1 MSKGKNVW
9 SDIFKKNTY
18 CEQKDKMQNIF
29 SVRCIII
36 IFLLY
41 SFTFFLN
48 LIGIFIVDTPIFV
61 SSYVEMVVTLLVYL
75 ALLTSIGL
83 ERSITKYVNITVIAV
98 IVMIAGCA
106 LTYHTVIIVVI
117 PIIFSSMYADKK
129 LANYAFAITILSI
142 IITTYIGYY
151 DGVCDAN
158 MALLTTKKLSD
169 ISKDGVFLM
178 NEVNRNPLVTLGL
191 YYVVPRSLLA
201 TCFYAVCKNVYHIVG
216 KMMENAVRVKTL
228 AAMDDMTGMY
238 NRNKLLDVVNSDTY
252 KDMQVAIIYWD
263 INRLKYVN
271 DTFGHLSGDFLIVKI
286 AESIKQVCSEQV
298 EAFRY
303 GGDEF
308 IMIIKDGT
316 ADLAEEIIAK
326 WKKVVAEIDDTSEL
340 PISASVGYAVGQ
352 GKDMRTIIG
361 KADKKMYA
369 NKGQRR
375 E

>member
-201 TCFYAVCKNVYHIVG
+201 TCFYAVCKNVYRIVG
-216 KMMENAVRVKTL
+216 KMMENAIRVKTL

-286 AESIKQVCSEQV
+286 AESIKQVCSEQA

-316 ADLAEEIIAK
+316 ADLAEEIIVK
-326 WKKVVAEIDDTSEL
+326 WKRVVAEIDDTNEL

-352 GKDMRTIIG
+352 GEDMRTIIG

>member
-1 MSKGKNVW
+1 MSKDKIAW
-9 SDIFKKNTY
+9 SEIFKKNTY
-18 CEQKDKMQNIF
+18 YEQKDKMQNIF

-36 IFLLY
+36 IFMLY

-48 LIGIFIVDTPIFV
+48 LIGIFVVDTSIFV

-75 ALLTSIGL
+75 ALLTLIGL

-201 TCFYAVCKNVYHIVG
+201 TCFYAVCKNVYRIVG
-216 KMMENAVRVKTL
+216 KMMENAIRVKTL

-238 NRNKLLDVVNSDTY
+238 NRNKLLEVVNSDTY

-286 AESIKQVCSEQV
+286 AESIRQVCGEQA

-316 ADLAEEIIAK
+316 ADLAEEIIVK
-326 WKKVVAEIDDTSEL
+326 WKRVVAEIDDTNEL

-352 GKDMRTIIG
+352 GEDMRTIIG

>member
-36 IFLLY
+36 IFMLY

-48 LIGIFIVDTPIFV
+48 LIGIFVVDTPIFV

-151 DGVCDAN
+151 NGVCDAN
-158 MALLTTKKLSD
+158 MALLTAKKLSD
-169 ISKDGVFLM
+169 VSKDGVFLM
-178 NEVNRNPLVTLGL
+178 NEVNKNPLVTLGL

-201 TCFYAVCKNVYHIVG
+201 TSFYAVCKNVYHIVG

-238 NRNKLLDVVNSDTY
+238 NRNKLLEVVGSDAY

-286 AESIKQVCSEQV
+286 AESIKQVCGEQA

-326 WKKVVAEIDDTSEL
+326 WKKVVAEIDDTSEF

-352 GKDMRTIIG
+352 GEDMRTIIG

>member
-169 ISKDGVFLM
+169 ISKDGIFLM
-178 NEVNRNPLVTLGL
+178 NEVNKNPLLTLGL

-201 TCFYAVCKNVYHIVG
+201 TCFYAVCKNVYRIVG
-216 KMMENAVRVKTL
+216 KMMENAVRAKTL

-286 AESIKQVCSEQV
+286 AESIKQVCGEQA

-326 WKKVVAEIDDTSEL
+326 WKKVVVEIDDTSEF

-352 GKDMRTIIG
+352 GEDMRTIIG

>member
-9 SDIFKKNTY
+9 SEIFKKNTY
-18 CEQKDKMQNIF
+18 YEQKDKMQNIF
-29 SVRCIII
+29 SIRCIII

-41 SFTFFLN
+41 SFTLFLN
-48 LIGIFIVDTPIFV
+48 LIGVFIVDTRIFV
-61 SSYVEMVVTLLVYL
+61 TSYVEMIAVLLIYL
-75 ALLTSIGL
+75 ALLVYIGL
-83 ERSITKYVNITVIAV
+83 EKPVTKYLNITVIAV
-98 IVMIAGCA
+98 MVTVAGSA
-106 LTYHTVIIVVI
+106 LTYHTVIVVVI

-129 LANYAFAITILSI
+129 LASYAFVITILSI
-142 IITTYIGYY
+142 IISTYVGYY
-151 DGVCDAN
+151 YGICDAN
-158 MALLTTKKLSD
+158 MALLTTKTLAEV
-169 ISKDGVFLM
+169 SKDGVFLL
-178 NEVNRNPLVTLGL
+178 NEVNKNPLVTLAL

-201 TCFYAVCKNVYHIVG
+201 TCFYAVCTNVYHIVG

-238 NRNKLLDVVNSDTY
+238 NRNKLLEVVDSDTY

-286 AESIKQVCSEQV
+286 AESIKQVCGEHEEV
-298 EAFRY
+298 FRY

-326 WKKVVAEIDDTSEL
+326 WKKVVAEIDDTSEF

>member
-61 SSYVEMVVTLLVYL
+61 SSYVEMVVTFLVYL

-151 DGVCDAN
+151 CGVCDAN

-169 ISKDGVFLM
+169 ISKDGIFLM
-178 NEVNRNPLVTLGL
+178 NEVNKNPLLTLGL

-201 TCFYAVCKNVYHIVG
+201 TCFYAVCKNVYRIVG
-216 KMMENAVRVKTL
+216 KMMENAVRAKTL

-238 NRNKLLDVVNSDTY
+238 NRNKLLDVVDSDTY

-286 AESIKQVCSEQV
+286 AESIKQVCGEQA

-316 ADLAEEIIAK
+316 ADLAEETIAK
-326 WKKVVAEIDDTSEL
+326 WKKVVAEIDDTNEL

-352 GKDMRTIIG
+352 GEDMRTIIG

>member
-1 MSKGKNVW
+1 MSKDKIAW
-9 SDIFKKNTY
+9 SEIFKKNTY
-18 CEQKDKMQNIF
+18 YEQKDKMQNIF
-29 SVRCIII
+29 SIRCIII

-41 SFTFFLN
+41 SFTLFLN
-48 LIGIFIVDTPIFV
+48 LIGVFIVDTRIFV
-61 SSYVEMVVTLLVYL
+61 TSYVEMSAVLLIYL
-75 ALLTSIGL
+75 ALLAYIGL
-83 ERSITKYVNITVIAV
+83 EKPVTKYLNITVIAV
-98 IVMIAGCA
+98 MVTVAGSA
-106 LTYHTVIIVVI
+106 LTYHTVIVVVI

-129 LANYAFAITILSI
+129 LASYAFVITILSI
-142 IITTYIGYY
+142 IISTYVGYY
-151 DGVCDAN
+151 YGICDAN
-158 MALLTTKKLSD
+158 MALLTTKTLAEV
-169 ISKDGVFLM
+169 SKDGVFLL
-178 NEVNRNPLVTLGL
+178 NEVNKNPLVTLAL

-201 TCFYAVCKNVYHIVG
+201 TCFYAVCTNVYHIVG

-238 NRNKLLDVVNSDTY
+238 NRNKLLEVVDSDTY

-286 AESIKQVCSEQV
+286 AESIKQVCGEHEEV
-298 EAFRY
+298 FRY

-326 WKKVVAEIDDTSEL
+326 WKKVVAEIDDTSEF

>member
-36 IFLLY
+36 IFMLY

-48 LIGIFIVDTPIFV
+48 LIGIFVVDTSIFV
-61 SSYVEMVVTLLVYL
+61 SSYVEMIVTLLVYL

-201 TCFYAVCKNVYHIVG
+201 TCFYAVCKNVYRIVG
-216 KMMENAVRVKTL
+216 KMMENAIRVKTL

-238 NRNKLLDVVNSDTY
+238 NRNKLLEVVDSDTY

-271 DTFGHLSGDFLIVKI
+271 DTFGHLSGDFLIMKI
-286 AESIKQVCSEQV
+286 AESIKQVCSEQA

-316 ADLAEEIIAK
+316 ADLAEEIIVK
-326 WKKVVAEIDDTSEL
+326 WKRVVAEIDDTNEL

-352 GKDMRTIIG
+352 GEDMRTIIG

>member
-36 IFLLY
+36 IFMLY

-48 LIGIFIVDTPIFV
+48 LIGIFVVDTSIFV

-201 TCFYAVCKNVYHIVG
+201 TCFYAVCKNVYRIVG
-216 KMMENAVRVKTL
+216 KMMENAIRVKTL

-238 NRNKLLDVVNSDTY
+238 NRNKLLEVVDSDTY

-271 DTFGHLSGDFLIVKI
+271 DTFGHLSGDFLIMKI
-286 AESIKQVCSEQV
+286 AESIKQVCSEQA

-316 ADLAEEIIAK
+316 ADLAEEIIVK
-326 WKKVVAEIDDTSEL
+326 WKRVVAEIDDTNEL

-352 GKDMRTIIG
+352 GEDMRTIIG

>member
-286 AESIKQVCSEQV
+286 AESIKQVCSEQA

>member
-1 MSKGKNVW
+1 MSKDKIAW
-9 SDIFKKNTY
+9 SEIFKKNTY
-18 CEQKDKMQNIF
+18 YEQKDKMQNIF

-36 IFLLY
+36 IFMLY

-48 LIGIFIVDTPIFV
+48 LIGIFVVDTSIFV

-75 ALLTSIGL
+75 ALLTLIGL

-201 TCFYAVCKNVYHIVG
+201 TCFYAVCKNVYRIVG
-216 KMMENAVRVKTL
+216 KMMENAIRVKTL

-238 NRNKLLDVVNSDTY
+238 NRNKLLEVVDSDTY

-286 AESIKQVCSEQV
+286 AESIKQVCGEHEEV
-298 EAFRY
+298 FRY

-326 WKKVVAEIDDTSEL
+326 WKKVVAEIDDTNEL

-352 GKDMRTIIG
+352 GEDMRTIIG

>member
-1 MSKGKNVW
+1 MSKDKIAW
-9 SDIFKKNTY
+9 SEIFKKNTY
-18 CEQKDKMQNIF
+18 YEQKDKMQNIF

-36 IFLLY
+36 IFMLY

-48 LIGIFIVDTPIFV
+48 LIGIFVVDTSIFV

-75 ALLTSIGL
+75 ALLTLIGL

-201 TCFYAVCKNVYHIVG
+201 TCFYAVCKNVYRIVG
-216 KMMENAVRVKTL
+216 KMMENAIRVKTL

-238 NRNKLLDVVNSDTY
+238 NRNKLLEVVDSDTY

-286 AESIKQVCSEQV
+286 AESIKQVCGEQAEV
-298 EAFRY
+298 FRY

-316 ADLAEEIIAK
+316 ADLAEKIIAK
-326 WKKVVAEIDDTSEL
+326 WKKAVTEIDDTSEF

-352 GKDMRTIIG
+352 GEDMRTIIG

>member
-36 IFLLY
+36 IFMLY

-48 LIGIFIVDTPIFV
+48 LIGISVVDTPIFV

-151 DGVCDAN
+151 NGVCDAN
-158 MALLTTKKLSD
+158 MALLTAKKLSD
-169 ISKDGVFLM
+169 VSKDGVFLM
-178 NEVNRNPLVTLGL
+178 NEVNKNPLVTLGL

-201 TCFYAVCKNVYHIVG
+201 TSFYAVCKNVYHIVG

-238 NRNKLLDVVNSDTY
+238 NRNKLLEVVGSDAY

-286 AESIKQVCSEQV
+286 AESIKQVCGEQA

>member
-201 TCFYAVCKNVYHIVG
+201 TCFYAVCKNVYRIVG
-216 KMMENAVRVKTL
+216 KMMENAIRVKTL

-238 NRNKLLDVVNSDTY
+238 NRNKLLEVVDSDTY

-271 DTFGHLSGDFLIVKI
+271 DTFGHLSGDFLIMKI
-286 AESIKQVCSEQV
+286 AESIKQVCSEQA

-316 ADLAEEIIAK
+316 ADLAEEIIVK
-326 WKKVVAEIDDTSEL
+326 WKRVVAEIDDTNEL

-352 GKDMRTIIG
+352 GEDMRTIIG

>member
-1 MSKGKNVW
+1 
-9 SDIFKKNTY
+9 
-18 CEQKDKMQNIF
+18 
-29 SVRCIII
+29 
-36 IFLLY
+36 
-41 SFTFFLN
+41 
-48 LIGIFIVDTPIFV
+48 
-61 SSYVEMVVTLLVYL
+61 
-75 ALLTSIGL
+75 
-83 ERSITKYVNITVIAV
+83 
-98 IVMIAGCA
+98 
-106 LTYHTVIIVVI
+106 
-117 PIIFSSMYADKK
+117 
-129 LANYAFAITILSI
+129 
-142 IITTYIGYY
+142 
-151 DGVCDAN
+151 
-158 MALLTTKKLSD
+158 
-169 ISKDGVFLM
+169 
-178 NEVNRNPLVTLGL
+178 
-191 YYVVPRSLLA
+191 
-201 TCFYAVCKNVYHIVG
+201 
-216 KMMENAVRVKTL
+216 MENAVRVKTL

-238 NRNKLLDVVNSDTY
+238 NRNKLLEVVNSDTY

-286 AESIKQVCSEQV
+286 AESIKQVCGEQA

-308 IMIIKDGT
+308 IMIIKDGN

-326 WKKVVAEIDDTSEL
+326 WKKVVAEIDDTSEF

>member
-36 IFLLY
+36 ILLY

-48 LIGIFIVDTPIFV
+48 LIGIFVVDTSIFV

-201 TCFYAVCKNVYHIVG
+201 TCFYAVCKNVYRIVG
-216 KMMENAVRVKTL
+216 KMMENAIRVKTL

-238 NRNKLLDVVNSDTY
+238 NRNKLLEVVDSDTY

-271 DTFGHLSGDFLIVKI
+271 DTFGHLSGDFLIMKI
-286 AESIKQVCSEQV
+286 AESIKQVCSEQA

-316 ADLAEEIIAK
+316 ADLAEEIIVK
-326 WKKVVAEIDDTSEL
+326 WKRVVAEIDDTNEL

-352 GKDMRTIIG
+352 GEDMRTIIG

>member
-151 DGVCDAN
+151 NGVCDAN
-158 MALLTTKKLSD
+158 MALLTAKKLSD
-169 ISKDGVFLM
+169 VSKDGVFLM
-178 NEVNRNPLVTLGL
+178 NEVNKNPLVTLGL

-201 TCFYAVCKNVYHIVG
+201 TSFYAVCKNVYHIVG

-286 AESIKQVCSEQV
+286 AESIKLVCGEQA

-352 GKDMRTIIG
+352 GEDMRTIIG

>member
-36 IFLLY
+36 IFMLY

-201 TCFYAVCKNVYHIVG
+201 TCFYAVCKNVYRIVG
-216 KMMENAVRVKTL
+216 KMMENAIRVKTL

-238 NRNKLLDVVNSDTY
+238 NRNKLLEVVDSDTY

-271 DTFGHLSGDFLIVKI
+271 DTFGHLSGDFLIMKI
-286 AESIKQVCSEQV
+286 AESIKQVCSEQA

-316 ADLAEEIIAK
+316 ADLAEEIIVK
-326 WKKVVAEIDDTSEL
+326 WKRVVAEIDDTNEL

-352 GKDMRTIIG
+352 GEDMRTIIG

>member
-1 MSKGKNVW
+1 MSKDKIAW
-9 SDIFKKNTY
+9 SEIFKKNTY
-18 CEQKDKMQNIF
+18 YEQKDKMQNIF
-29 SVRCIII
+29 SIRCIII

-41 SFTFFLN
+41 SFTLFLN
-48 LIGIFIVDTPIFV
+48 LIGVFIVDTRIFV
-61 SSYVEMVVTLLVYL
+61 TSYVEMSAVLLIYL
-75 ALLTSIGL
+75 ALLAYIGL
-83 ERSITKYVNITVIAV
+83 EKPVTKYLNITVIAV
-98 IVMIAGCA
+98 MVTVAGSA
-106 LTYHTVIIVVI
+106 LTYHTVIVVVI

-129 LANYAFAITILSI
+129 LASYAFVITILSI
-142 IITTYIGYY
+142 IISTYVGYY
-151 DGVCDAN
+151 YGICDAN
-158 MALLTTKKLSD
+158 MALLTTKTLAEV
-169 ISKDGVFLM
+169 SKDGVFLL
-178 NEVNRNPLVTLGL
+178 NEVNKNPLVTLAL

-238 NRNKLLDVVNSDTY
+238 NRNKLLEVVDSDTY

-286 AESIKQVCSEQV
+286 AESIKQVCGEQA

-316 ADLAEEIIAK
+316 ADLAEKIIAK
-326 WKKVVAEIDDTSEL
+326 WKKAVAEIDDTSEF

>member
-48 LIGIFIVDTPIFV
+48 LIGIFVVDTSIFV

-201 TCFYAVCKNVYHIVG
+201 TCFYAVCKNVYRIVG
-216 KMMENAVRVKTL
+216 KMMENAIRVKTL

-238 NRNKLLDVVNSDTY
+238 NRNKLLEVVDSDTY

-271 DTFGHLSGDFLIVKI
+271 DTFGHLSGDFLIMKI
-286 AESIKQVCSEQV
+286 AESIKQVCSEQA

-316 ADLAEEIIAK
+316 ADLAEEIIVK
-326 WKKVVAEIDDTSEL
+326 WKRVVAEIDDTNEL

-352 GKDMRTIIG
+352 GEDMRTIIG

>member
-83 ERSITKYVNITVIAV
+83 ERAITKYVNITVIAV

-169 ISKDGVFLM
+169 ISKDGIFLM
-178 NEVNRNPLVTLGL
+178 NEVNKNPLLTLGL

-201 TCFYAVCKNVYHIVG
+201 TCFYAVCKNVYRIVG
-216 KMMENAVRVKTL
+216 KMMENAVRAKTL

-238 NRNKLLDVVNSDTY
+238 NRNKLLDVVDSDTY

-286 AESIKQVCSEQV
+286 AESIKQVCGEQA

-326 WKKVVAEIDDTSEL
+326 WKKVVAEIDDTSEF

-352 GKDMRTIIG
+352 GEDMRTIIG

>member
-1 MSKGKNVW
+1 MSKDKIAW
-9 SDIFKKNTY
+9 SEIFKKNTY
-18 CEQKDKMQNIF
+18 YEQKDKMQNIF

-36 IFLLY
+36 IFMLY

-48 LIGIFIVDTPIFV
+48 LIGIFVVDTSIFV

-75 ALLTSIGL
+75 ALLTLIGL

-201 TCFYAVCKNVYHIVG
+201 TCFYAVCKNVYRIVG
-216 KMMENAVRVKTL
+216 KMVENAIRVKTL

-238 NRNKLLDVVNSDTY
+238 NRNKLLEVVDSDTY

-271 DTFGHLSGDFLIVKI
+271 DTFGHLSGDFLIMKI
-286 AESIKQVCSEQV
+286 AESIKQVCSEQA

-316 ADLAEEIIAK
+316 ADLAEEIIVK
-326 WKKVVAEIDDTSEL
+326 WKRVVAEIDDTNEL

-352 GKDMRTIIG
+352 GEDMRTIIG

>member
-1 MSKGKNVW
+1 
-9 SDIFKKNTY
+9 
-18 CEQKDKMQNIF
+18 MQNIF
-29 SVRCIII
+29 SIRCIIV

-48 LIGIFIVDTPIFV
+48 LIGVFIVDTRIFV
-61 SSYVEMVVTLLVYL
+61 TSYVEMIVALLIYL
-75 ALLTSIGL
+75 ALLASIGL
-83 ERSITKYVNITVIAV
+83 EKPVTKYLNITVIAV
-98 IVMIAGCA
+98 MVTIAGSA

-129 LANYAFAITILSI
+129 LANYAFVITILSI
-142 IITTYIGYY
+142 IITTYAGYY
-151 DGVCDAN
+151 NGVCDAN
-158 MALLTTKKLSD
+158 MALLTAKKLSD
-169 ISKDGVFLM
+169 VSKDGVFLM
-178 NEVNRNPLVTLGL
+178 NEVNKNPLVTLGL

-201 TCFYAVCKNVYHIVG
+201 TSFYAVCKNVYHIVG

-238 NRNKLLDVVNSDTY
+238 NRNKLLEVVDSDAY

-286 AESIKQVCSEQV
+286 AESIKQVCGEQAEV
-298 EAFRY
+298 FRY

-326 WKKVVAEIDDTSEL
+326 WKKVVVEIDDTSEL

>member
-1 MSKGKNVW
+1 MSKDKIVW
-9 SDIFKKNTY
+9 SEIFKKNTY
-18 CEQKDKMQNIF
+18 YEQKDKMQNIF
-29 SVRCIII
+29 SIRCIII
-36 IFLLY
+36 VFLLY

-48 LIGIFIVDTPIFV
+48 LIDVFIVDTQIFV
-61 SSYVEMVVTLLVYL
+61 ISYVEMIVALLIYL

-83 ERSITKYVNITVIAV
+83 EKPVTKYLNITVIAV
-98 IVMIAGCA
+98 MVTIAGSA
-106 LTYHTVIIVVI
+106 LTYHAVIIVVI

-129 LANYAFAITILSI
+129 LASYAFVITILSI
-142 IITTYIGYY
+142 IITTYAGYY
-151 DGVCDAN
+151 NGVCDAN
-158 MALLTTKKLSD
+158 MALLTTNKLSD
-169 ISKDGVFLM
+169 ISKDGVF
-178 NEVNRNPLVTLGL
+178 
-191 YYVVPRSLLA
+191 LA
-201 TCFYAVCKNVYHIVG
+201 TCFYAVCKNVYHIVE
-216 KMMENAVRVKTL
+216 KMMENAIRVKTL

-238 NRNKLLDVVNSDTY
+238 NRNKLLEVVNSDTY

-286 AESIKQVCSEQV
+286 AESIRQVCGEQA
-298 EAFRY
+298 ETFRY

-308 IMIIKDGT
+308 IMIIKNGT

-326 WKKVVAEIDDTSEL
+326 WKKVVTEIDDTSKF

-352 GKDMRTIIG
+352 GEDIRTIIG

-369 NKGQRR
+369 NKDQRR

>member
-36 IFLLY
+36 IFMLY

-48 LIGIFIVDTPIFV
+48 LIGIFVVDTPIFV

-201 TCFYAVCKNVYHIVG
+201 TCFYAVCKNVYRIVG
-216 KMMENAVRVKTL
+216 KMMENAIRVKTL

-238 NRNKLLDVVNSDTY
+238 NRNKLLEVVDSDTY

-271 DTFGHLSGDFLIVKI
+271 DTFGHLSGDFLIMKI
-286 AESIKQVCSEQV
+286 AESIKQVCSEQA

-316 ADLAEEIIAK
+316 ADLAEEIIVK
-326 WKKVVAEIDDTSEL
+326 WKRVVAAIDDTNEL

-352 GKDMRTIIG
+352 GEDMRTIIG

-369 NKGQRR
+369 NKGLRR